1 MVFILQFCGILR
13 EFLGGKMAILLR
25 DRLHS
30 TIFILITL
38 KNFFEEK
45 SIVVIMSAQFCTIK
59 DGVPGIQMIPQYMY
73 IYVFQLLTIRYI
85 KYMYLST

>member
-13 EFLGGKMAILLR
+13 EFLGGKMATPSR
-25 DRLHS
+25 Q
-30 TIFILITL
+30 ITFYNFYI
-38 KNFFEEK
+38 KNFFKEK
-45 SIVVIMSAQFCTIK
+45 SIVVIMSAQFCTI

-73 IYVFQLLTIRYI
+73 IYVFQLLTIRYNI

>member
-1 MVFILQFCGILR
+1 
-13 EFLGGKMAILLR
+13 MAILLR

-38 KNFFEEK
+38 KKFFEEK
-45 SIVVIMSAQFCTIK
+45 SIVVIMSAQFCTI

-73 IYVFQLLTIRYI
+73 IYVFQLLTIRYNI